1 MKKKVWLLG
10 VAVAA
15 LTSCTESD
23 VLDVP
28 ESRVIGFDPFVDT
41 QTRAITDM
49 GRKTMNKFWAFG
61 YKKSSEQQSYNTT
74 QEENVVFKNNLVS
87 GVIGETTTIWTC
99 SRAEFWSTNSDYRF
113 AAYSDGNNELTTE
126 NAVSYDPNNDVLT
139 FTDYKADDHTDLVAA
154 ISGDREVGNTLDGN
168 AVSSVSLIFK
178 HMLSKV
184 QFSFTSTA
192 NVTIKI
198 SELEINAVNKGTG
211 TLTYSAGNTT
221 IGWTPSTVDS
231 DKGYQS
237 VAVLTPTMTS
247 GETLENFAVIPQS
260 NSTLSVSFKVTSYD
274 AEGHFINERDENVS
288 LSSQVHDGEWKAG
301 YVYNYHAAFGDD
313 FDEVPITF
321 TVYGYPSWEA
331 ASDSGTTIA
340 Q

>member
-1 MKKKVWLLG
+1 MKKTLWMLG

-49 GRKTMNKFWAFG
+49 GRKTMNMFWAFG
-61 YKKSSEQQSYNTT
+61 YKKPSGEGSYNTA
-74 QEENVVFKNNLVS
+74 QEANIVFKNDLVS

-99 SRAEFWSTNSDYRF
+99 SRAEYWSTNSDYRF
-113 AAYSDGNNELTTE
+113 AAYSDGNEKIETT
-126 NAVSYDPNNDVLT
+126 NAVTYNPNTDILT
-139 FTDYKADDHTDLVAA
+139 FTDYVANDHKDLVAA
-154 ISGDREVGNTLDGN
+154 ISDVREVGNMLDGN

-198 SELEINAVNKGTG
+198 SELKIDAVNKGTG
-211 TLTYSAGNTT
+211 TLAYSDGNTT
-221 IGWTPSTVDS
+221 IDWTPSTLDS

-237 VAVLTPTMTS
+237 VTVLIPTMTS
-247 GETLENFAVIPQS
+247 GEALENFAVIPQS
-260 NSTLSVSFKVTSYD
+260 NSTLNVSFKMTSYD
-274 AEGHFINERDENVS
+274 TEGHFINERDKTVS
-288 LSSQVHDGEWKAG
+288 LSSQVHEGQWKAG

-331 ASDSGTTIA
+331 ASNSGTTIV